1 MRRVETKQE
10 WSFDDDPIVAGSN
23 ARVALALMRCVRGLP
38 GALPR
43 RSHDDVARVL
53 APAIAKAPALLRKAL
68 KSAKS
73 RQLLGELL
81 PEASV
86 SVLLNDTDTLMLI
99 GEAMETNMAA
109 FRQLFDRTEHV
120 LESFIAGHVHPAD
133 RNVASLSRIL
143 ALSEPAARFL
153 RLAAAFPYAT
163 ISASLFTF
171 VVGSSR
177 IARAVGLVVGC
188 GPQDAAKLFEPD
200 MPLWRSGLLRASER
214 SGSVRDLEDLLD
226 LSSIGDRLLCYAHN
240 DENALAAAVLKP
252 FGPPVDE
259 SIEWPHLEQQ
269 RQLLEGLLRNA
280 SAQRVP
286 GVNILIH
293 GEPGTGKTEF
303 VKKLLHDMGMR
314 AFAIDHTDE
323 DGREASRSRRLSH
336 LQLSRIFAGH
346 SAGAVLVVD
355 EAEDIFVGDHH
366 HPLASLFRSKDHSKA
381 WMNEILETAPQPIVW
396 ISNKVRHIDPAY
408 LRRFTYCLPLPKPPQ
423 AMRKTM
429 VRRQLEPLGCTD
441 GVMDAIAALEC
452 ATPALIGAAARFV
465 SLSQGAGVPPDQA
478 AQAMIQGHLDTSGV
492 ATTLRSS
499 DQRREFDMS
508 LVNLAG
514 SVTAPAL
521 MKWLQEEGAGTV
533 LLSGPPGTG
542 KTQLAAELARQLGRK
557 LVVKTASDI
566 LSKWYGESE
575 RNVAAMFRQ
584 CDPKTEVLF
593 LDEGDVLLAD
603 RGQASQRADQGVTA
617 EFLRWLEEF
626 QGIFIC
632 ATNYPQHLDAA
643 LARRFAHRLNFLP
656 LNAEQRRSQLAKMA
670 LGDPLATLDH
680 AACVAIDQ
688 LDRLTPGDFANVR
701 RRLRHQQATMA
712 DWLSELTEEQ
722 AMKPGAQSRSIGFV

>member
-1 MRRVETKQE
+1 MRRVQTRQE

-23 ARVALALMRCVRGLP
+23 ARVALALIRCVRGLP
-38 GALPR
+38 GALSR
-43 RSHDDVARVL
+43 HSYDDVARVL

-68 KSAKS
+68 RSPKSK
-73 RQLLGELL
+73 QQLGELS
-81 PEASV
+81 PKASV
-86 SVLLNDTDTLMLI
+86 SVLLNDTDTLLLI
-99 GEAMETNMAA
+99 GEAMETDMAA
-109 FRQLFDRTEHV
+109 FRPLFDRAEQE
-120 LESFIAGHVHPAD
+120 LELFIAGHDHPAD
-133 RNVASLSRIL
+133 RNVAYLSRIL
-143 ALSEPAARFL
+143 SLSEPAARFL

-163 ISASLFTF
+163 ISASLFAF

-177 IARAVGLVVGC
+177 VARAVGLVVGC
-188 GPQDAAKLFEPD
+188 GPQEAAKLFEPD
-200 MPLWRSGLLRASER
+200 KALWRSGLLRACER

-226 LSSIGDRLLCYAHN
+226 LSSVGDRLLCYAHE
-240 DENALAAAVLKP
+240 DEGALADSVLKP
-252 FGPPVDE
+252 FGAPADDSVD
-259 SIEWPHLEQQ
+259 WPHLEQE
-269 RQLLEGLLRNA
+269 RQLMEGLLRNA
-280 SAQRVP
+280 AAQQVQ

-303 VKKLLHDMGMR
+303 VKKLLRDMGMR

-323 DGREASRSRRLSH
+323 EGREASRSRRLSH
-336 LQLSRIFAGH
+336 LQLSRIFAGRLP
-346 SAGAVLVVD
+346 GAVLVVD

-396 ISNKVRHIDPAY
+396 ISNKVSHIDPAY
-408 LRRFTYCLPLPKPPQ
+408 LRRFTYCLPLPKPPR
-423 AMRKTM
+423 AMRQSM
-429 VRRQLEPLGCTD
+429 VRKQLEPLGCTD
-441 GVMDAIAALEC
+441 GVMNAIAALEC

-465 SLSQGAGVPPDQA
+465 SLSQGVGVPPDQA
-478 AQAMIQGHLDTSGV
+478 AQSMIQGHLDTSGN
-492 ATTLRSS
+492 ATTLRPS

-514 SVTAPAL
+514 SVTAPTL
-521 MKWLQEEGAGTV
+521 VKWLSEEGSGTV
-533 LLSGPPGTG
+533 LFSGPPGTG
-542 KTQLAAELARQLGRK
+542 KTQLAAELAEQLGRK

-593 LDEGDVLLAD
+593 LDEGDVLLSD
-603 RGQASQRADQGVTA
+603 RGQASQRADRGVTA

-632 ATNYPQHLDAA
+632 ATNYPQQLDAA

-670 LGDPLATLDH
+670 LGDPLAALDH
-680 AACVAIDQ
+680 AACVAIDR

-701 RRLRHQQATMA
+701 RRLRHQQATLS

-722 AMKPGAQSRSIGFV
+722 ATKPGSQGRSIGFV